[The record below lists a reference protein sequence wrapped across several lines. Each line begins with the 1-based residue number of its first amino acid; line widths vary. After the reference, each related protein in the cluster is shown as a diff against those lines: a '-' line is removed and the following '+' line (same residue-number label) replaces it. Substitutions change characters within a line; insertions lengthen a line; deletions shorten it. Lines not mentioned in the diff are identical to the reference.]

1 LRNQLE
7 PHFIFNALNAIG
19 SSIYQ
24 NDKEK
29 SYDFLQRFA
38 ILIRATLLHADK
50 AYRTLGEEIDFV
62 KNYLD
67 LEQFRF
73 ENKFQYSIQI
83 GDGIDTKTLVPK
95 MIIQT
100 FAENAVKHGL
110 VQKSGKGQ
118 LSVLVSHEKDFILI
132 TVDDNGIGL
141 TESQKFDTNSTGRGL
156 VIIKEYI
163 ELFNRFNQNKIS
175 LDINEKHDGAG
186 NVTGTLVKIKLPN
199 NFSFNPNTKTT

>member
-1 LRNQLE
+1 
-7 PHFIFNALNAIG
+7 
-19 SSIYQ
+19 
-24 NDKEK
+24 
-29 SYDFLQRFA
+29 
-38 ILIRATLLHADK
+38 
-50 AYRTLGEEIDFV
+50 
-62 KNYLD
+62 
-67 LEQFRF
+67 
-73 ENKFQYSIQI
+73 
-83 GDGIDTKTLVPK
+83 

-175 LDINEKHDGAG
+175 LDIIEKQDGTG